1 MGELRIKRAYDDADK
16 ADGYRVL
23 VDRMWPR
30 GVSKERAA
38 LDEHMKGIA
47 PSPDL
52 RTWWNHDPDRMDE
65 FTKRYRAELD
75 DNPAVED
82 LQSRVRDHTVVTLI
96 YGAKDPDVNHA
107 RILRD
112 YLREASASEGESP

>member
-1 MGELRIKRAYDDADK
+1 MGELRIKRAYDDANT

-38 LDEHMKGIA
+38 LDEHLKDIA

-52 RTWWNHDPDRMDE
+52 RTWWNHDPDRIDE

-75 DNPAVED
+75 NNPAVED
-82 LQSRVRDHTVVTLI
+82 LRSRVRGHKTVTLI

-112 YLREASASEGESP
+112 YLREAGASGEESP

>member
-1 MGELRIKRAYDDADK
+1 MGELRIKRAYDDANK

-38 LDEHMKGIA
+38 LDEHMKDIA

-52 RTWWNHDPDRMDE
+52 RKWWNHDPERMDE
-65 FTKRYRAELD
+65 FTRRYEAELD

-82 LQSRVRDHTVVTLI
+82 LRSRAQDHKVVTLI

-112 YLREASASEGESP
+112 YINEASASEGESA

>member
-1 MGELRIKRAYDDADK
+1 MSEIRIKRAYDDAKK

-38 LDEHMKGIA
+38 LDEHMKDIA

-52 RTWWNHDPDRMDE
+52 RTWWNHDPDRIGE
-65 FTKRYRAELD
+65 FTKRYEAELD
-75 DNPAVED
+75 DNPAVD
-82 LQSRVRDHTVVTLI
+82 NMKDRMQDHKVVTLV
-96 YGAKDPDVNHA
+96 YGAKDPEVNHA
-107 RILRD
+107 RVLRD
-112 YLREASASEGESP
+112 YLRGA